1 MPHKLVFVVHHRPLA
16 PDEHQGLI
24 VVQHSHFVWS
34 QKLFAIMSSDEFKK
48 RVLHFEENTHIAAVY
63 LIYSAFSPPIWY
75 NFNQEVLV

>member
-1 MPHKLVFVVHHRPLA
+1 MDFKSVGKNICQCRQKKHMRQEELA
-16 PDEHQGLI
+16 EKAGI
-24 VVQHSHFVWS
+24 
-34 QKLFAIMSSDEFKK
+34 FAIMSSDEFKK

>member
-1 MPHKLVFVVHHRPLA
+1 MTVKGEIAH
-16 PDEHQGLI
+16 LI
-24 VVQHSHFVWS
+24 NNQ
-34 QKLFAIMSSDEFKK
+34 QIFAIMSSDEFKK